1 MQIDFWNR
9 VSLVEKL
16 LFTKH
21 LAVMVKSGIS
31 LIEALETL
39 ESQVKSNYFKII
51 LNRVEEEIKNGQSLA
66 TALGKYP
73 RVFDQFY
80 LSLIEVGEASGTLEA
95 NLEFLAKQLDKDY
108 LLSKKIQGALMYPG
122 LVLSMTVVMGS
133 FISLF
138 ILPKLVDFFDAF
150 EMELPVSTKILL
162 GISLLMKNYGYWVIG
177 GGLMLTG
184 TIMWAIKQPSV
195 KPYWHKMMLK
205 LPLVGVM
212 ISYGQLSR
220 FSRNLG
226 TLLKSGIPVMR
237 GLEIT
242 AETLSNIQY
251 RSRVVELVEEAN
263 KGKGIGETMRTRKY
277 KEFPALV
284 AQMVGVG
291 EKTGKLDQTL
301 LYLSD
306 FYDEEIDGVSKN
318 LSTVLEPILLLV
330 IGLAV
335 GFIALAIISP
345 IYGLTGKVG

>member
-1 MQIDFWNR
+1 
-9 VSLVEKL
+9 
-16 LFTKH
+16 
-21 LAVMVKSGIS
+21 
-31 LIEALETL
+31 
-39 ESQVKSNYFKII
+39 
-51 LNRVEEEIKNGQSLA
+51 
-66 TALGKYP
+66 
-73 RVFDQFY
+73 
-80 LSLIEVGEASGTLEA
+80 
-95 NLEFLAKQLDKDY
+95 
-108 LLSKKIQGALMYPG
+108 
-122 LVLSMTVVMGS
+122 
-133 FISLF
+133 
-138 ILPKLVDFFDAF
+138 
-150 EMELPVSTKILL
+150 
-162 GISLLMKNYGYWVIG
+162 
-177 GGLMLTG
+177 MLTG